1 MVLALKEMIGVEPP
15 QCSHQ
20 QYKKTPSSSWISHE
34 TQDVAIVWDI
44 LALRKSY
51 RSH

>member
-1 MVLALKEMIGVEPP
+1 MAWALTEMIGVEPP

-20 QYKKTPSSSWISHE
+20 QYKKPSSSSWISHE
-34 TQDVAIVWDI
+34 TPDVTIVWDM